1 MLQSQYAK
9 FGQLV
14 IANTLRSCRLF
25 AGLSAADIS
34 AVAAFTIS
42 KNLAKGEYL
51 FHERSP
57 SDGFYI
63 VQTGSINLHH
73 VSALGKEHTVH
84 LFRPA
89 ESFAE
94 WTLVAETGYLAHAR
108 AAEATTVLFVPK
120 AKFVEL
126 LGHRPEILLRVL
138 QSVSRY
144 LELVIG
150 LLDDLVLKD
159 VEARIAGWLLKRC
172 PQPLSNA
179 PAVIKL
185 NRTKRV
191 LAAEMGTTKE
201 TLSRTLAKLRE
212 QKHLRMKRNMITIA
226 KPLKLQ
232 KLLQE
237 HLADL

>member
-1 MLQSQYAK
+1 MSPRYAE
-9 FGQLV
+9 FRQLV
-14 IANTLRSCRLF
+14 IENTLRSCWLF

-51 FHERSP
+51 FHEGAP
-57 SDGFYI
+57 SEGFYI

-73 VSALGKEHTVH
+73 VSTLGKEYTIH
-84 LFRPA
+84 LFRPV

-94 WTLVAETGYLAHAR
+94 WTLVTESGYLAHAR
-108 AAEATTVLFVPK
+108 AAEATRVLFVPK
-120 AKFVEL
+120 PKFVEL
-126 LGHRPEILLRVL
+126 FGHRSEIALRVL
-138 QSVSRY
+138 QSISRY
-144 LELVIG
+144 LEMFIG
-150 LLDDLVLKD
+150 LLDDMVLKD

-191 LAAEMGTTKE
+191 LAAEMGTTSE
-201 TLSRTLAKLRE
+201 TLSRALAKFRE
-212 QKHLRMKRNMITIA
+212 QKHLRVKGNTITVA
-226 KPLKLQ
+226 KPRELQ
-232 KLLQE
+232 KLLQK
-237 HLADL
+237 HLSEL

>member
-25 AGLSAADIS
+25 AGLPAADIS

-51 FHERSP
+51 FQERSP

-63 VQTGSINLHH
+63 VQTGSINVHH
-73 VSALGKEHTVH
+73 VSARGKEHTIH
-84 LFRPA
+84 LFRPV

-94 WTLVAETGYLAHAR
+94 WTIFAEMDYLAHAR

-120 AKFVEL
+120 VKFVEV
-126 LGHRPEILLRVL
+126 LGHRSEILLRVL

-150 LLDDLVLKD
+150 LLDDMVLKD
-159 VEARIAGWLLKRC
+159 VEARIGGWLLKRC

-185 NRTKRV
+185 NRTKRA
-191 LAAEMGTTKE
+191 LAAEMGMTKE
-201 TLSRTLAKLRE
+201 TLSRTLAQFRE
-212 QKHLRMKRNMITIA
+212 QKHLRMKRNMITVA
-226 KPLKLQ
+226 KPLELQ

-237 HLADL
+237 HLGDL

>member
-1 MLQSQYAK
+1 MLPRYAE
-9 FGQLV
+9 FRQLA
-14 IANTLRSCRLF
+14 IENTLRSCWLF
-25 AGLSAADIS
+25 AGLPAVDIS

-51 FHERSP
+51 FHEGARSE
-57 SDGFYI
+57 GFYI

-73 VSALGKEHTVH
+73 VSALGKEHTIH
-84 LFRPA
+84 LFRPV

-94 WTLVAETGYLAHAR
+94 WTLVTEAGYLAHAR
-108 AAEATTVLFVPK
+108 AAEATTVLFMPK
-120 AKFVEL
+120 PKFVEL
-126 LGHRPEILLRVL
+126 LGHRSEIALRVL

-144 LELVIG
+144 LEKFIG

-191 LAAEMGTTKE
+191 LAAEMGTTTE
-201 TLSRTLAKLRE
+201 TLSRSLAKFRK
-212 QKHLRMKRNMITIA
+212 QKHLRMKRNMITVA
-226 KPLKLQ
+226 KPRELE
-232 KLLQE
+232 KLLQKRLGE
-237 HLADL
+237 L